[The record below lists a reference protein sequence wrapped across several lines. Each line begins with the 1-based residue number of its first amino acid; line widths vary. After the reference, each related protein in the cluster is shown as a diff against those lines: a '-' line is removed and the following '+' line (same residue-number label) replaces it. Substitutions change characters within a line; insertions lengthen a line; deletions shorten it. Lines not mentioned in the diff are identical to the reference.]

1 MKINPRYIKL
11 SAAVVASLIS
21 ACSIEVETPTDEKG
35 VPSYTNKLSELYEI
49 ECNAERAGSK
59 VFVNYEQMTF
69 ECDGTQWNGAYPGQ
83 DSTKRIIAPV
93 VDRNFAFGSVVDARD
108 GQTYKTIKIGDQ
120 NWLAQNLNYNSFD
133 SWCFDEV
140 TNCAEDGRYYSWYG
154 AMDID
159 EDIWQISLEGIED
172 EHQGACPDGWHVPT
186 ISEWEDLFAFVAG
199 TPNYKSYEDSVAYK
213 LRSNFG
219 WEFNMNGWD
228 VYGLALTPSGYFD
241 RVIDFK
247 VTSKTTS
254 IYQWTATPGDG
265 YRTHSRYF
273 EMTDDMILIGP
284 SYDNKSGMSVRCV
297 ENSGNKTQDTPIV
310 DPITTPVD
318 TPIET
323 PVDTVEVIPTP
334 VDTPIETPV
343 DTTSQTTEPVGPTG
357 DVVSCN
363 MEISM
368 MGVTTSSCDEYA
380 AGSATAEAATAQ
392 CVSVEGYL
400 TATLGNGCPAN
411 YTKKCVVSD
420 EAIVYFYE
428 EENANQDCSDLI
440 TTK

>member
-21 ACSIEVETPTDEKG
+21 ACSLELETPTDEKG
-35 VPSYTNKLSELYEI
+35 VPTYTNKLSELYEI

-59 VFVNYEQMTF
+59 VFVNFEQMTF
-69 ECDGTQWNGAYPGQ
+69 ECDGTQWNGAYAGQ
-83 DSTKRIIAPV
+83 DSTNRVIAPI
-93 VDRNFAFGSVVDARD
+93 VDRNFNFGSVTDARD
-108 GQTYKTIKIGDQ
+108 GQTYKTIKIGNQ
-120 NWLAQNLNYNSFD
+120 NWLAQNLNYDTFD
-133 SWCFDEV
+133 SWCFDAT
-140 TNCAEDGRYYSWYG
+140 TNCAKDGRYYSWYG

-159 EDIWQISLEGIED
+159 ESTWSTTLVVIEN
-172 EHQGACPDGWHVPT
+172 EHQGACPEGWHVPT
-186 ISEWEDLFAFVAG
+186 ISEWEELFAFVAG
-199 TPNYKSYEDSVAYK
+199 TSDYKQFEDSVAYK

-228 VYGLALTPSGYFD
+228 VYGFALTPNGYYD
-241 RVIDFK
+241 RVLDFE
-247 VTSKTTS
+247 VTQKTTS

-284 SYDNKSGMSVRCV
+284 SYDNKSAMTVRCV
-297 ENSGNKTQDTPIV
+297 ENTAKTINTPI
-310 DPITTPVD
+310 DTPVD
-318 TPIET
+318 TPI
-323 PVDTVEVIPTP
+323 DTP
-334 VDTPIETPV
+334 VDTPIDTPV
-343 DTTSQTTEPVGPTG
+343 DTPIGPTG

-380 AGSATAEAATAQ
+380 AGSATAEAAVAQ

-411 YTKKCVVSD
+411 YTKKCIVND

-440 TTK
+440 TAK

>member
-1 MKINPRYIKL
+1 MLFLSRFCLHCFYICSKLFGFKRRTSMKINPRYIKL

-21 ACSIEVETPTDEKG
+21 ACSLDLETPTDEKG
-35 VPSYTNKLSELYEI
+35 VPTYTNKLSELYEI

-59 VFVNYEQMTF
+59 VFVNFEQMTF
-69 ECDGTQWNGAYPGQ
+69 ECDGTQWNGAYAGQ
-83 DSTKRIIAPV
+83 DSTNRVIAPI
-93 VDRNFAFGSVVDARD
+93 VDRNFNFGSVTDARD
-108 GQTYKTIKIGDQ
+108 GQTYKTIKIGNQ
-120 NWLAQNLNYNSFD
+120 NWLAQNLNYDTFD
-133 SWCFDEV
+133 SWCFDAT
-140 TNCAEDGRYYSWYG
+140 TNCAKDGRYYSWYG

-159 EDIWQISLEGIED
+159 ESTWSTTLVVIEN
-172 EHQGACPDGWHVPT
+172 EHQGACPEGWHVPT
-186 ISEWEDLFAFVAG
+186 ISEWEELFAFVAG
-199 TPNYKSYEDSVAYK
+199 TSDYKQFEDSVAYK

-228 VYGLALTPSGYFD
+228 VYGFALTPNGYYD
-241 RVIDFK
+241 RVLDFE
-247 VTSKTTS
+247 VTQKTTS

-284 SYDNKSGMSVRCV
+284 SYDNKSAMTVRCV
-297 ENSGNKTQDTPIV
+297 ENTAKTINTPIDTPV
-310 DPITTPVD
+310 DAPIDTPVD
-318 TPIET
+318 TPI
-323 PVDTVEVIPTP
+323 
-334 VDTPIETPV
+334 
-343 DTTSQTTEPVGPTG
+343 GPTG

-380 AGSATAEAATAQ
+380 AGSATAEAAVAQ

-411 YTKKCVVSD
+411 YTKKCIVND

-440 TTK
+440 TAK

>member
-21 ACSIEVETPTDEKG
+21 ACTIEVETPTDDNG

-49 ECNAERAGSK
+49 ECNADRAGSK

-83 DSTKRIIAPV
+83 DSTKRIITPV

-108 GQTYKTIKIGDQ
+108 GKTYKTIKIGRQ
-120 NWLAQNLNYNSFD
+120 NWFAQNLNYNGID
-133 SWCFDEV
+133 SWCFDEI

-159 EDIWQISLEGIED
+159 EDIWLISLDVIED

-186 ISEWEDLFAFVAG
+186 LSEWEDLFTYVAG
-199 TPNYKSYEDSVAYK
+199 SSNYMLYEDSIAYK

-219 WEFNMNGWD
+219 WEYNMNGWD
-228 VYGLALTPSGYFD
+228 VYGLALTPNGYYD

-247 VTSKTTS
+247 VTSKTTA
-254 IYQWTATPGDG
+254 IYQWSATPENG
-265 YRTHSRYF
+265 YRTHSKYF
-273 EMTDDMILIGP
+273 DMSDDMIFIGTG
-284 SYDNKSGMSVRCV
+284 YDNRNGMSVRCV
-297 ENSGNKTQDTPIV
+297 ENSESLNPNETNPIDDDPIVAPIDDPIDTPV
-310 DPITTPVD
+310 
-318 TPIET
+318 ET
-323 PVDTVEVIPTP
+323 PVDPVEVIT
-334 VDTPIETPV
+334 TPV
-343 DTTSQTTEPVGPTG
+343 DTTSQTTEPAGPTG

-363 MEISM
+363 MEISI
-368 MGVTTSSCDEYA
+368 MGMTTSSCDEYT
-380 AGSATAEAATAQ
+380 AGSATAEAAAAQ
-392 CVSVEGYL
+392 CVSVEGYY

-411 YTKKCVVSD
+411 YTKKCVISD
-420 EAIVYFYE
+420 EATVYFYE

-440 TTK
+440 QTK

>member
-21 ACSIEVETPTDEKG
+21 ACSLELETPTDEKG
-35 VPSYTNKLSELYEI
+35 VPTYTNKLSELYEI

-59 VFVNYEQMTF
+59 VFVNFEQMTF
-69 ECDGTQWNGAYPGQ
+69 ECDGTQWNGAYAGQ
-83 DSTKRIIAPV
+83 DSTNRVIAPI
-93 VDRNFAFGSVVDARD
+93 VDRNFNFGSVTDARD
-108 GQTYKTIKIGDQ
+108 GQTYKTIKIGNQ
-120 NWLAQNLNYNSFD
+120 NWLAQNLNYDTFD
-133 SWCFDEV
+133 SWCFDAT
-140 TNCAEDGRYYSWYG
+140 TNCAKDGRYYSWYG

-159 EDIWQISLEGIED
+159 ESTWSTTLVVIEN
-172 EHQGACPDGWHVPT
+172 EHQGACPEGWHVPT
-186 ISEWEDLFAFVAG
+186 ISEWEELFAFVAG
-199 TPNYKSYEDSVAYK
+199 TSDYKQFEDSVAYK

-228 VYGLALTPSGYFD
+228 VYGFALTPNGYYD
-241 RVIDFK
+241 RVLDFE
-247 VTSKTTS
+247 VTQKTTS

-284 SYDNKSGMSVRCV
+284 SYDNKSAMTVRCV
-297 ENSGNKTQDTPIV
+297 ENTTKTINTPI
-310 DPITTPVD
+310 DTPVD
-318 TPIET
+318 TPIDT
-323 PVDTVEVIPTP
+323 PVDTP
-334 VDTPIETPV
+334 VDTPIDTPV
-343 DTTSQTTEPVGPTG
+343 DTPIGPTG

-380 AGSATAEAATAQ
+380 AGSATAEAAVAQ

-411 YTKKCVVSD
+411 YTKKCIVND

-440 TTK
+440 TAK